1 MIGYTPTPDYYND
14 YIAHYGVKGMKW
26 GKRKAKVAKAWLK
39 TKNIRRMND
48 DARKTYEK
56 QITKA
61 RTNEERTALNTAIEN
76 AYAKSRNRIG
86 FKASNINGIY
96 SYINNEGK
104 RISKGQDTLEK
115 VLSSYKPKRK
125 KKSSK

>member
-14 YIAHYGVKGMKW
+14 YIAHYGIKGMKW
-26 GKRKAKVAKAWLK
+26 GKRKAKIAKAWLK
-39 TKNIRRMND
+39 TKNIRRIND
-48 DARKTYEK
+48 NARKTYEK

-76 AYAKSRNRIG
+76 AYAKSRNRTG

-96 SYINNEGK
+96 SYVNNEGK
-104 RISKGQDTLEK
+104 RISKGQDRLEK